1 MPKSKVFLS
10 KSERKELS
18 KKIKSRPRQAN
29 GRFLP
34 KYKQSM
40 VLGKCE
46 SHDCG
51 VTCKNSKCDT
61 EVLESTPIGLYVI
74 LAVLCLFLFGLV
86 VIL

>member
-10 KSERKELS
+10 KSERKAMS
-18 KKIKSRPRQAN
+18 RAIKSRHRQEN

-51 VTCKNSKCDT
+51 VTCRNSKCET

-74 LAVLCLFLFGLV
+74 LAVLCLFLLGLV